1 MKRDAGVEWIKWPE
15 EVTNEEV
22 LEHIEEKWTFL
33 RRNFLRRNANSIGNI
48 LRGNF
53 L

>member
-1 MKRDAGVEWIKWPE
+1 MEKTKWSKK
-15 EVTNEEV
+15 VTNEEV

>member
-1 MKRDAGVEWIKWPE
+1 MEKIKWPE

-33 RRNFLRRNANSIGNI
+33 NKILRRNANSIGNI